1 MLVVSLGVATVL
13 NCRIQVI
20 PQRTAALWLTCS
32 FLLSLSPSLTF
43 FKVLR
48 ITFPRMGYSGSL
60 GSSVYMAFVRRAYR
74 LCSS

>member
-13 NCRIQVI
+13 SYCIQVI

-32 FLLSLSPSLTF
+32 FLLSLPLSLTF

-48 ITFPRMGYSGSL
+48 ITFPRTGYSGSL
-60 GSSVYMAFVRRAYR
+60 GSSVYMAFIRMAYR